1 MTITID
7 FSDVRAASFVDKESG
22 EVKNYKEFAVAIDDG
37 AANYISMSGVVK
49 ILDGLKRIA

>member
-49 ILDGLKRIA
+49 M